1 MPVKHSDLLLVFGL
15 KSCDACSEAQAWLQE
30 HAVTYEF
37 RDVRTDGL
45 DPERLS
51 RWLSS
56 PQAVLLI
63 NRRSTTWRKLSASEK
78 ALSETDPTKI
88 LLQYPT
94 LIKRPVLER
103 HGHLLMVG
111 FSAGEFRE
119 HLLS

>member
-1 MPVKHSDLLLVFGL
+1 MLVKHSDMLLVFGL
-15 KSCDACSEAQAWLQE
+15 KNCDTCSKAQAWLQE

-37 RDVRTDGL
+37 RDVRSDGI
-45 DPERLS
+45 DPERLD
-51 RWLSS
+51 RWLSG

-63 NRRSTTWRKLSASEK
+63 NRRSSTWRKLALAEK
-78 ALSETDPTKI
+78 ALSESDPAKI

-103 HGHLLMVG
+103 HGRLLLIG
-111 FSAGEFRE
+111 FSANEFRE